1 MVNRLND
8 QEGLHFIAS
17 CTPEEAPELTN
28 ISLKE
33 FSPLPCRANLRLSD
47 LCNEDDKVLYYE
59 SRANFWNRDRRA
71 IVIFDPKTFH
81 KSYQDLGKKVQK
93 VRKEL
98 SALQQRH
105 LQEEKGVDASQ
116 AVRDHLN
123 QMCQRLKL
131 NPNLFQLSFHRE
143 DGRLNLALQLNHR
156 QMASNVRH
164 FGKNIIITDREDW
177 DAAEIYDTYT
187 KRGILDAQR
196 QGAKTNGQWS
206 ESGADSQS
214 SIHVTLMPLYH
225 WTGSKIRVHL
235 FVCAVAMTYLALLS
249 QRLNTQGFAVTPREA
264 MDELRSIR
272 TAIYQ
277 ENQDG
282 KLKRVLEQVTDRQLA
297 MLKAMGFQAQD
308 GKALPL

>member
-1 MVNRLND
+1 M
-8 QEGLHFIAS
+8 
-17 CTPEEAPELTN
+17 
-28 ISLKE
+28 
-33 FSPLPCRANLRLSD
+33 
-47 LCNEDDKVLYYE
+47 LYFE
-59 SRANFWNRDRRA
+59 SRANFWNRDRRV
-71 IVIFDPKTFH
+71 IIIFDPKTFH

-98 SALQQRH
+98 AALQQRY
-105 LQEEKGVDASQ
+105 LQDETGEDANQ
-116 AVRDHLN
+116 AIRDHLV
-123 QMCQRLKL
+123 QLCQRLKL
-131 NPNLFQLSFHRE
+131 SPNLFQLSFHRE
-143 DGRLNLALQLNHR
+143 DGRLNLAVQLNHR

-177 DAAEIYDTYT
+177 DATEIFETYT
-187 KRGILDAQR
+187 KRGVLDAQR
-196 QGAKTNGQWS
+196 QGAKTNGLWS
-206 ESGADSQS
+206 DNGQDSRS

-249 QRLNTQGFAVTPREA
+249 QRLNTQGFAITPREA

-282 KLKRVLEQVTDRQLA
+282 KLKRVLEQVTDRQFD
-297 MLKAMGFQAQD
+297 MLKAIGFQVQD
-308 GKALPL
+308 GKVLPG